1 MLSLDT
7 AVIVLAGIALFA
19 AFVNGA
25 LGYGFSSLTVPVA
38 LVFYASRLHSG
49 AQLADGSGILN
60 TAKLIGCGVGTV
72 HRIKREMAGA
82 AA

>member
-1 MLSLDT
+1 MRRQS
-7 AVIVLAGIALFA
+7 AIG
-19 AFVNGA
+19 
-25 LGYGFSSLTVPVA
+25 
-38 LVFYASRLHSG
+38 LVRQLVERIR